1 MYLAYRELAE
11 HFEASEQEPP
21 AIEYYRKC
29 LEIARDA
36 NHRGLQIEVGKPAL
50 KPQAV
55 ALLRS
60 QPYSL
65 RLIKY
70 DIDPAYVKRNLSGA

>member
-1 MYLAYRELAE
+1 MGSVYLAYRELAE

-36 NHRGLQIEVGKPAL
+36 NHRGLQLEVG
-50 KPQAV
+50 
-55 ALLRS
+55 S
-60 QPYSL
+60 QRQSPKRYPSFSL
-65 RLIKY
+65 IACL
-70 DIDPAYVKRNLSGA
+70 